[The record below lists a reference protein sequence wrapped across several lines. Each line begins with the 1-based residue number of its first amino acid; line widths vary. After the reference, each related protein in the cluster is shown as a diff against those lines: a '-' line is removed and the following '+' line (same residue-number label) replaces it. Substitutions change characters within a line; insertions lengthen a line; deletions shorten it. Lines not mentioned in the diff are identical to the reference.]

1 MSIECWT
8 WSSQQR
14 IPSNSGAGKQ
24 VLDELLRQLEH
35 HDWHEQ
41 EVFAVHLAVEEA
53 LVNAIKHGNRY
64 DPEKSVRVVSHV
76 SPQRVRIEIEDEGQ
90 GFDPDAVP
98 DPTHDENLELPS
110 GRGLMLMRSFMNR
123 VEFNALGNRVVM
135 EKARDLDR
143 SAVDN

>member
-1 MSIECWT
+1 MSNECWT
-8 WSSQQR
+8 WSNQQR

-41 EVFAVHLAVEEA
+41 EVFGVHVAVEEA

-64 DPEKSVRVVSHV
+64 DPDKSVRVVSHV

-90 GFDPDAVP
+90 GFDPDTVP
-98 DPTHDENLELPS
+98 DPTQDENLELPS
-110 GRGLMLMRSFMNR
+110 GRGLMLMRAFMNR
-123 VEFNALGNRVVM
+123 VEFNAVGNRVVM
-135 EKARDLDR
+135 EKERNLDR
-143 SAVDN
+143 LSVES